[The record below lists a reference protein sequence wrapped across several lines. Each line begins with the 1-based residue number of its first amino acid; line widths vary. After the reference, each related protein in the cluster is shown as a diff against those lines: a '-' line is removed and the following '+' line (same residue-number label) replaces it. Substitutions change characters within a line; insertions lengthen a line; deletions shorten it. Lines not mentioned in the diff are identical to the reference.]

1 MPFLCECSY
10 QLIVHLCRETL
21 VESREFHGDRNRR
34 LAFFVDE
41 SQRFEGGFYDA
52 GNEFRLLLDQLICGC
67 HRSPGVLHFV
77 TDENQFS
84 KTAGSAGIAF
94 TRRRNDGINGA
105 CHKGSNGV
113 SCPSRVDER
122 KVPVNFK
129 PFNSGLLRIQLRT
142 LSFVARMTLRGAPPL
157 ATLTSPMVP
166 AILN

>member
-21 VESREFHGDRNRR
+21 VESREFHGDRDRR

-122 KVPVNFK
+122 KVPVNVKTVF
-129 PFNSGLLRIQLRT
+129 GQYLL
-142 LSFVARMTLRGAPPL
+142 SYDRGRGSDTADSNTFPL
-157 ATLTSPMVP
+157 
-166 AILN
+166 